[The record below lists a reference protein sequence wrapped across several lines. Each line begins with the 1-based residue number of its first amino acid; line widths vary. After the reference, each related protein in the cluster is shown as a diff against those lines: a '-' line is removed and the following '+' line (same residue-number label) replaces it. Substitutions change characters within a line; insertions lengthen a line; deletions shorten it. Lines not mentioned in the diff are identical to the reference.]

1 MASFTDRVVLITG
14 GACGIG
20 LACARAFA
28 DAGGTVVLADI
39 DGPAATAAAAA
50 IGARTRAVVCD
61 VGDKG
66 QVDAMVA
73 EVLAAHGRIDV
84 LVNNAGIVRSADFLE
99 ISEADWDAVLR
110 VNLKGAFLVGQAVAR
125 AMVAAGGGTIVNMSS
140 VNGTLAIPTIA
151 PYVASKGGINQLTRA
166 MAVALADRNIRVN
179 AVAPGSIMTDI
190 LRSVM
195 TDRAARQRILS
206 RTPLGRFGT
215 PEEVAS
221 VVLFLAGPESSYMTG
236 EIVHLDGGRMALNY
250 TVPVQD

>member
-1 MASFTDRVVLITG
+1 
-14 GACGIG
+14 
-20 LACARAFA
+20 
-28 DAGGTVVLADI
+28 
-39 DGPAATAAAAA
+39 
-50 IGARTRAVVCD
+50 
-61 VGDKG
+61 
-66 QVDAMVA
+66 
-73 EVLAAHGRIDV
+73 
-84 LVNNAGIVRSADFLE
+84 
-99 ISEADWDAVLR
+99 
-110 VNLKGAFLVGQAVAR
+110 
-125 AMVAAGGGTIVNMSS
+125 

-195 TDRAARQRILS
+195 ADRAARYRILS

-250 TVPVQD
+250 TVPVKD

>member
-1 MASFTDRVVLITG
+1 MTEFTDRVVLITG
-14 GACGIG
+14 AAAGIG

-28 DAGGTVVLADI
+28 AAGGTVVLADI
-39 DGPAATAAAAA
+39 DGPAVARAAEA
-50 IGARTRAVVCD
+50 IGARAHAVVCD
-61 VGDKG
+61 VGDKP

-73 EVLAAHGRIDV
+73 GVLADHGRIDV

-99 ISEADWDAVLR
+99 ITEADWDAVLR

-125 AMVAAGGGTIVNMSS
+125 AMAAAGGGAIVNMSS

-195 TDRAARQRILS
+195 ADRAARYRILS

-250 TVPVQD
+250 TVPVKD